1 MNRRDMLKWGALGT
15 AVAGAPAAALARAG
29 EGLDVLLL
37 DTRFGHGPV
46 DDMGAARVLTFAGD
60 VTRIWYDHFD
70 RAWRRPGF
78 VVGGITGA
86 DALFVLETLA
96 HQQGRKVVARN
107 TLEAAPLVGGIAPVS
122 WVIAPVHPSVLA

>member
-1 MNRRDMLKWGALGT
+1 MIRRDMLKWGAL
-15 AVAGAPAAALARAG
+15 VPALAGVPAMARAQVG

-37 DTRFGHGPV
+37 DTRFGEGPL

-60 VTRIWYDHFD
+60 VTKVWYEHLD
-70 RAWRRPGF
+70 RAWRQPGF

-96 HQQGRKVVARN
+96 RQQGRKVVARKA
-107 TLEAAPLVGGIAPVS
+107 LEVAPLPGGIAPVS
-122 WVIAPVHPSVLA
+122 WVIAPAHPSVLA

>member
-1 MNRRDMLKWGALGT
+1 MIRRDMLKWGAL
-15 AVAGAPAAALARAG
+15 ASAMAGAPAVALAKAG

-37 DTRFGHGPV
+37 DTRFGDGTTGE
-46 DDMGAARVLTFAGD
+46 MGAARVLTFAGD
-60 VTRIWYDHFD
+60 VTRIWYDHLD
-70 RAWRRPGF
+70 CAWRRPGF

-107 TLEAAPLVGGIAPVS
+107 PLAAVDGVTPVR

>member
-1 MNRRDMLKWGALGT
+1 MIRRDMLKWGAL
-15 AVAGAPAAALARAG
+15 ASALAGAPAAALAKAG
-29 EGLDVLLL
+29 AGLDVLLL
-37 DTRFGHGPV
+37 DTRFGDGAAA
-46 DDMGAARVLTFAGD
+46 DMGAARVLTFAGD
-60 VTRIWYDHFD
+60 VTRIWYDHLD

-107 TLEAAPLVGGIAPVS
+107 PLAAVGGIAPVS
-122 WVIAPVHPSVLA
+122 WVIAPVHPSVLV